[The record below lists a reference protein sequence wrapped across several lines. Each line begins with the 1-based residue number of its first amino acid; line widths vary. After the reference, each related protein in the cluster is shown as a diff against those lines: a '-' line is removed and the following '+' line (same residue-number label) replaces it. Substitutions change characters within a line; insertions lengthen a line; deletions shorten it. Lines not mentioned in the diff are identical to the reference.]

1 MTENPFD
8 ALEID
13 PKLSGKELTRRI
25 RKIIER
31 APDGERA
38 KIQAHWQ
45 RLTMHDDER
54 VRFALLAH
62 PRPQTADSRGIATL
76 AEAIPPATSPLSREP
91 VVLTRVDVIARERR
105 VVRLDPF
112 RPVFDET

>member
-1 MTENPFD
+1 MSENPFD
-8 ALEID
+8 DLEID
-13 PKLSGKELTRRI
+13 PRLSGKELTRRI

-31 APDGERA
+31 APDADRA
-38 KIQAHWQ
+38 RIQANWQ

-76 AEAIPPATSPLSREP
+76 AEAIPPAVLPLSHEP
-91 VVLTRVDVIARERR
+91 IALTRADVVARDRR
-105 VVRLDPF
+105 QPRLDPF
-112 RPVFDET
+112 RPVFDEN